1 MAGPCPNHPGVEA
14 THQCA
19 GCRRVFCVNCVVEM
33 GGFIYCGTC
42 KNRAVRDAQTL
53 IEYKLPGEALTY
65 SIVGFFCCGF
75 ILGPIGIIKG
85 MRALGEIKA
94 NPQLPGHG
102 KAIAAVT
109 IGIIVTILNIIGI
122 ILNVL
127 MKSQGR

>member
-65 SIVGFFCCGF
+65 AIVGIFCCVLLQPF
-75 ILGPIGIIKG
+75 AIYKG
-85 MRALGEIKA
+85 MKALGEIKA

-102 KAIAAVT
+102 KAVAAVT
-109 IGIIVTILNIIGI
+109 IGIIVLA
-122 ILNVL
+122 LNVL
-127 MKSQGR
+127 GFIANVILKSQVR